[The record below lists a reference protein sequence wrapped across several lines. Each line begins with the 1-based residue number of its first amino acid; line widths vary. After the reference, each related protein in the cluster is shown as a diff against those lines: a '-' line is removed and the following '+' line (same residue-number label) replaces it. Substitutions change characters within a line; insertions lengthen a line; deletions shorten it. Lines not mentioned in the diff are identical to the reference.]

1 MVKSDSLFYFKPII
15 TDFLSIFAVSYTH
28 LDVYKRQM
36 KYNTM
41 VDILDEINKAKID
54 KRYSFMKMEDIDIE
68 IVKRAEG

>member
-1 MVKSDSLFYFKPII
+1 MKSKLEQLYAANNNLLILLKFDRK
-15 TDFLSIFAVSYTH
+15 
-28 LDVYKRQM
+28 M

-41 VDILDEINKAKID
+41 VDILDEINKAKIE

>member
-1 MVKSDSLFYFKPII
+1 MQQI
-15 TDFLSIFAVSYTH
+15 TILLILLKFDR
-28 LDVYKRQM
+28 KM

-41 VDILDEINKAKID
+41 VDILDEINKAKIE